1 MTVRVV
7 SLPLTTTNKTNEMKN
22 LVVRT
27 ITGVLFVAALVASI
41 VYSPYTFGLMFLIIT
56 ALSTIEF
63 CSIVN
68 RRDDVQVNTF
78 ITTLASVCL
87 FLGVYV
93 HASGYADAVL
103 ALPFAAFMPYIIT
116 MIYLTVSSLYINRQ
130 TALASWA
137 FTMMSQVYVALPFSL
152 LSMLSFMPYPMGP
165 LRTVYVW
172 IFPLAVFLFLW
183 CSDTGA
189 YCVGSLLGKKIPYRL
204 FPSISPNKS
213 WVGSIGGC
221 LLTVTVAVAV
231 SCFDTTLTLPQ
242 WIGFGLVVC
251 VFGTWGDLVESL
263 VKRQLGIK
271 DSGNILPGHGGMLDR
286 FDSSLLAIPA
296 ALVYVYT
303 IWSI

>member
-1 MTVRVV
+1 
-7 SLPLTTTNKTNEMKN
+7 MKN
-22 LVVRT
+22 LIVRT
-27 ITGVLFVAALVASI
+27 VTGLLFVAVLVGSI
-41 VYSPYTFGLMFLIIT
+41 VFSPYTFGLMFLIIT
-56 ALSTIEF
+56 GLSTIEF

-78 ITTLASVCL
+78 ITTLARCCL
-87 FLGVYV
+87 FVGTY
-93 HASGYADAVL
+93 ASALGYADFVL

-116 MIYLTVSSLYINRQ
+116 MVYLTISCLYVNRQ
-130 TALASWA
+130 NALATWA
-137 FTMMSQVYVALPFSL
+137 FTMMSQVYVALPFAL
-152 LSMLSFMPYPMGP
+152 LCMLSFMPYPMGP

-172 IFPLAVFLFLW
+172 IYPLAVFLFLW

-213 WVGSIGGC
+213 WVGSVGGC
-221 LLTVTVAVAV
+221 VLTVAAAFVV
-231 SCFDTTLTLPQ
+231 SCFDSTLTWAQ

-251 VFGTWGDLVESL
+251 VFGTWGDLVESQI
-263 VKRQLGIK
+263 KRQLGIK

>member
-231 SCFDTTLTLPQ
+231 SCFDTTLTRPQ